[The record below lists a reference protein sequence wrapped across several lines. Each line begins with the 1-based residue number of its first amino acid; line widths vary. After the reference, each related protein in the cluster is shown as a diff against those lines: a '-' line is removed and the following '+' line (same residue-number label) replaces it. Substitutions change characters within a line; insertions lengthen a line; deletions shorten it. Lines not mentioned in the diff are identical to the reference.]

1 MQKHMTLSDIKSRR
15 HALKIIN
22 NLIDD
27 NNVLTYELM
36 TKLDKEIEEIEF
48 HRTIINSLFDYMK
61 SKEAP

>member
-1 MQKHMTLSDIKSRR
+1 MTLSDIKSRR